1 MIVWCRI
8 STITGAVLSVP
19 SSLVEDLSRQ
29 LEGVV
34 LPRGVDGPPGV
45 PTLVEALAAIPDP
58 RAVRG
63 RRFALPFLLAAAVL
77 AVLAGAR
84 SIAAVARWHT
94 TADAAVLA
102 ALGSRRPERPAAS
115 TIGRAIAR
123 ISGDA
128 LDDVVYGWVNA
139 VLA

>member
-19 SSLVEDLSRQ
+19 SSLIEDLSRQ
-29 LEGVV
+29 LEDVV
-34 LPRGVDGPPGV
+34 LPCGVADLPGL
-45 PTLVEALAAIPDP
+45 PTLLQALADVPDP

-84 SIAAVARWHT
+84 SIAAVARWHA
-94 TADAAVLA
+94 TADCT
-102 ALGSRRPERPAAS
+102 GSAPTRFES
-115 TIGRAIAR
+115 Q
-123 ISGDA
+123 
-128 LDDVVYGWVNA
+128 
-139 VLA
+139 